1 MASVDL
7 IKVGDFM
14 IKHGVKAVLLVWV
27 ASLQYQ
33 QNQTNKRYEDC
44 MNGRIIDL
52 QRNPFNGY
60 KPIAILSKEV
70 SVKDVKRKEDV

>member
-14 IKHGVKAVLLVWV
+14 IKHGVKSVLLVWV

-44 MNGRIIDL
+44 VNGRIIDL
-52 QRNPFNGY
+52 QRNPLNGY

-70 SVKDVKRKEDV
+70 SVKDVKRKEDA